1 MRSRSALGALVITA
15 LVGTSLV
22 ATTASAPAA
31 KMPGQKA
38 VSGSVTFALEA
49 ETTGG
54 FCLPQAQLAA
64 SGHQVRVA
72 IYDSLTT
79 INTKGDYVPYLAKS
93 VEPNATFDEWT
104 IALRDGVK
112 FHDGTPVDAEAVK
125 LNIDALRGV
134 IPALPARLFSF
145 VYSNIDTVT
154 VADPL
159 TAVVTTK
166 TPWPAFPAFLVERGI
181 VAPAQ
186 LNDPATCATNLL
198 GSGPFK
204 LVEWRPNESLTVE
217 ANTDYWRKGYPKVGE
232 IVFRPVPDAQSR
244 VNGLKSGEYDLLTTS
259 SSLQIVDLQ
268 QQAEAGEIKVIATD
282 KGAETAFLQLNSGK
296 PPFDDRVA
304 REAVALAGDAR
315 EVNDIR
321 NKGLNTISTG
331 PFPPGTDAY
340 LPGVAR
346 MRDLKRAKALAKQYE
361 AEHGQPISFEYLT
374 VNDPENLAIAQLV
387 KEQQSEAGIEV
398 SIRGVDQPTLINE
411 ALAGSFTG
419 MGFRQHPGGDPDTQY
434 VWWHSGSP
442 VNFGRIDDPEID
454 ALLDE
459 GRVETD
465 PAKRTKIYQD
475 LTREF
480 AKEWYMLWSW
490 YTYWAVGYQNDVK
503 GVTGPPLPDGG
514 GKPFALFAGVIPV
527 VGIAQS

>member
-1 MRSRSALGALVITA
+1 MRLRPLGALVITA
-15 LVGTSLV
+15 LLGTTLGAAVTS
-22 ATTASAPAA
+22 ASAANRHT
-31 KMPGQKA
+31 QKA
-38 VSGSVTFALEA
+38 PGGSVTFALEA

-79 INTKGDYVPYLAKS
+79 INGQGDYVPYLAKS
-93 VEPNATFDEWT
+93 VEPNAMFDEWT
-104 IALRDGVK
+104 ISLRGGVT
-112 FHDGTPVDAEAVK
+112 FHDGTPVDAAAVA
-125 LNIDALRGV
+125 LNLDTIRGKN
-134 IPALPARLFSF
+134 PALPTRLLTF

-154 VADPL
+154 VVDPL
-159 TAVVTTK
+159 TVVVTTK
-166 TPWPAFPAFLVERGI
+166 TPWPAFPAYLVDRGV

-186 LNDPATCATNLL
+186 LNDPSTCATNLI

-217 ANTDYWRKGYPKVGE
+217 ANTHYWRKGYPKVGE

-259 SSLQIVDLQ
+259 SSLQIIDLR

-282 KGAETAFLQLNSGK
+282 KGAETAYLMLNSGK
-296 PPFDDRVA
+296 APFNDRVA

-315 EVNDIR
+315 EVNEIR
-321 NKGLNTISTG
+321 NKGLNTIATG

-340 LPGVAR
+340 LPTGAR
-346 MRDLKRAKALAKQYE
+346 HRDLERARALADQYE
-361 AEHGQPISFEYLT
+361 EEHGQPIRFEYLT

-387 KEQQSEAGIEV
+387 KEQQSEAGIDV
-398 SIRGVDQPTLINE
+398 SIRSVDQPTLINE
-411 ALAGSFTG
+411 ALAGSYTG

-442 VNFGRIDDPEID
+442 VNFARINDPEID

-480 AKEWYMLWSW
+480 AKEYYNLWSW

-503 GVTGPPLPDGG
+503 GVTGPPLPDGSG
-514 GKPFALFAGVIPV
+514 RPFALFAGVIPV
-527 VGIAQS
+527 LGISQS